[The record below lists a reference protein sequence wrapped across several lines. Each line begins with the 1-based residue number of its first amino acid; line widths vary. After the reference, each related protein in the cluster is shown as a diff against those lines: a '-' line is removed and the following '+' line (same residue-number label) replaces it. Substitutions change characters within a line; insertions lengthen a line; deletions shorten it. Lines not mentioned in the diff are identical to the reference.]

1 MKLQCLECRREY
13 ALEARHACN
22 CGGSLEAIQDPE
34 AARGKVSWEMF
45 DERLRREPFGSGV
58 WRYKELVLPEAKDD
72 EIVSRQ
78 EGNTRL
84 YSSKL
89 IGEYTGVKSIFLK
102 HEGENPTGSF
112 KDRGMTVGITAAR
125 MFGMKTVACASTGN
139 TSASVASYASHA
151 RMRCVV
157 FVPEGEIAYGKLA
170 QALAYGAKT
179 LQVKGNFDDA
189 MALVL
194 EACVTLEFYLMNS
207 LNPFRLE
214 GQKTICFEALQQLD
228 GDVPDWFV
236 LPGGNLGNNYAL
248 SKALRELHELGLIR
262 KIPRIAVVQARGAN
276 PLYRMW
282 KNKTPFEPLKTVDTL
297 ASAIK
302 IGNPVNWKK
311 SLAGLDWC
319 NGVVEE
325 VSDQEI
331 LDAKAHVDR
340 TGIGAEAASC
350 ATVAGLKKLVEAGVV
365 GRDEL
370 VVGILTGHLLKD
382 PNLVVDYH
390 LGKLKQFSDQYA
402 NKPVPVDATMEAV
415 RAALGDF
422 S

>member
-1 MKLQCLECRREY
+1 MRLRCLECGKNY
-13 ALEARHACN
+13 ALEARYACD
-22 CGGSLEAIQDPE
+22 CGGSLEAVQDLE
-34 AARGKVSWEMF
+34 AARGKVSWELF

-58 WRYKELVLPEAKDD
+58 WRYKDLVLPEAKDG

-78 EGNTRL
+78 EGNTRI
-84 YSSKL
+84 YSSRL
-89 IGEYTGVKSIFLK
+89 VEEFTGAKNVFLK

-112 KDRGMTVGITAAR
+112 KDRGITVGITVAR
-125 MFGMKTVACASTGN
+125 MLGMKTVACASTGN

-151 RMRCVV
+151 GMRCVV
-157 FVPEGEIAYGKLA
+157 FVPERGIAYGKLA

-179 LQVKGNFDDA
+179 LQIKGEFDDA

-194 EACVTLEFYLMNS
+194 KACDALGLYLLNS

-214 GQKTICFEALQQLD
+214 GQKTICFEALQQL
-228 GDVPDWFV
+228 GGEVPDWFV
-236 LPGGNLGNNYAL
+236 LPGGNLGNNSAL
-248 SKALRELHELGLIR
+248 SKALRELYELGLIR

-282 KNKTPFEPLKTVDTL
+282 KNKASFEPLKTVDTV

-331 LDAKAHVDR
+331 LDAKAHVDKS
-340 TGIGAEAASC
+340 GIGAEAASC
-350 ATVAGLKKLVEAGVV
+350 ATVAGLKKLVEAGVI

-382 PNLVVDYH
+382 TDLAVDYH
-390 LGKLKQFSDQYA
+390 LGRLKKFGDRYA
-402 NKPVPVDATMEAV
+402 NKPVPVDATLEAV
-415 RAALGDF
+415 RAALADF

>member
-1 MKLQCLECRREY
+1 MKLRCLECRKDY
-13 ALEARHACN
+13 ALEARYACD
-22 CGGSLEAIQDPE
+22 CGGNLEAVQDLE
-34 AARGKVSWEMF
+34 AARGKVTWELF

-58 WRYKELVLPEAKDD
+58 WRYKELVLPEAKDE

-84 YSSKL
+84 HSSKL
-89 IGEYTGVKSIFLK
+89 IGEFTGAKNVFLK

-112 KDRGMTVGITAAR
+112 KDRGITVGITAAR
-125 MFGMKTVACASTGN
+125 MFGVKTVACASTGN

-151 RMRCVV
+151 GMRCVA
-157 FVPEGEIAYGKLA
+157 FIPEGGIAYGKLA

-179 LQVKGNFDDA
+179 LQVKGVFDDA

-194 EACVTLEFYLMNS
+194 EACDALGFYLMNS
-207 LNPFRLE
+207 LNPFRLQ
-214 GQKTICFEALQQLD
+214 GQKTICFEVLQQL
-228 GDVPDWFV
+228 GGEVPDWFV
-236 LPGGNLGNNYAL
+236 LPGGNLGNNSAL

-282 KNKTPFEPLKTVDTL
+282 KNKSPFEPLKTVDTL

-302 IGNPVNWKK
+302 IGNPVNWKI
-311 SLAGLDWC
+311 SMAGLDWC

-325 VSDQEI
+325 VSDREI

-340 TGIGAEAASC
+340 AGIGAEAASC

-365 GRDEL
+365 GKDEL

-382 PNLVVDYH
+382 PDLTVEYH
-390 LGKLKQFSDQYA
+390 FGKLKKFGDRYA
-402 NKPVPVDATMEAV
+402 NKPVLIDATLEAV
-415 RAALGDF
+415 RTALADF